1 MCRHRTYAGR
11 RRTIR
16 SGGFIAVVA
25 VSLGVLCAVGCEQ
38 QRRNE
43 PARLDVERVLGEPG
57 KLPGQFMY
65 PRGIAAGNG
74 QLWVVDKGA
83 RVQRLDPETGTS
95 IEIFLTPISDQGKP
109 TGLTIA
115 PIPGDPGSTG
125 LYIADTHY
133 NRILIYD
140 TADEEKVPVAQ
151 FGSYGTGPGQFVYP
165 TDIAVL
171 TDTSG
176 SVERIYVSE
185 YGGNDRISIYDAG
198 LNYVTSFG
206 SFGVA
211 PDHDEVND
219 GVVFDR
225 PQSIMID
232 QAKRELIIADS
243 CNHRVGRF
251 TLDGE
256 LIAWLGAAGDDEFR
270 YPYGLELV
278 RGRGLL
284 VAEYGGNRI
293 RYVDLE
299 SGRTLAK
306 FGEPGR
312 ELGQLA
318 SPWGVA
324 VLGQDAFVLDSGNN
338 RIQVIDSPARALT
351 MVGGSQ

>member
-1 MCRHRTYAGR
+1 MCRCRIHFGR

-16 SGGFIAVVA
+16 SGGFILAVA
-25 VSLGVLCAVGCEQ
+25 ASLGVLGAGGCEQ
-38 QRRNE
+38 QVQTE
-43 PARLDVERVLGEPG
+43 AARLDVDRVLGEPG

-65 PRGIAAGNG
+65 PRGIATGNG

-83 RVQRLDPETGTS
+83 RIQRLDPETGRS
-95 IEIFLTPISDQGKP
+95 IEIFQTPVFDQGKP

-115 PIPGDPGSTG
+115 PLPGKPGNTG
-125 LYIADTHY
+125 LYVADTHY
-133 NRILIYD
+133 NRILIYNVS
-140 TADEEKVPVAQ
+140 DETKAPIAEI
-151 FGSYGTGPGQFVYP
+151 GSYGTGPGQLVYP

-171 TDTSG
+171 TDYSG
-176 SVERIYVSE
+176 SVERVYVSE
-185 YGGNDRISIYDAG
+185 YGGNDRISIYDAD
-198 LNYVTSFG
+198 LKYITSFG

-211 PDHDEVND
+211 PDHDEVTE

-225 PQSIMID
+225 PQSIVID

-256 LIAWLGAAGDDEFR
+256 LVAWLGAAGDDEFR

-278 RGRGLL
+278 QGRGLL

-318 SPWGVA
+318 SPWGIA
-324 VLGQDAFVLDSGNN
+324 VIGRDAFVLDSGNN
-338 RIQVIDSPARALT
+338 RIQVIESPARALAG
-351 MVGGSQ
+351 VGGSE

>member
-1 MCRHRTYAGR
+1 MCRRRSHFGR

-16 SGGFIAVVA
+16 SGGFILAVA
-25 VSLGVLCAVGCEQ
+25 SSLGVVCTIGCEQ
-38 QRRNE
+38 QGQKE
-43 PARLDVERVLGEPG
+43 AARLDVERVLGEPG

-83 RVQRLDPETGTS
+83 RVQRLDPETGKS
-95 IEIFLTPISDQGKP
+95 IEIFQTPIFDQGKP

-115 PIPGDPGSTG
+115 PLPGKPGSTG
-125 LYIADTHY
+125 LYVADTHY
-133 NRILIYD
+133 NRILVYN
-140 TADEEKVPVAQ
+140 TADENKAPIAE

-171 TDTSG
+171 TDDSG
-176 SVERIYVSE
+176 FVERIYVSE
-185 YGGNDRISIYDAG
+185 YGGNDRISIFDAD

-211 PDHDEVND
+211 LDHDEVNQ

-256 LIAWLGAAGDDEFR
+256 LITWLGTAGEEEFR

-278 RGRGLL
+278 QGRGLL

-299 SGRTLAK
+299 TGRTLAK

-312 ELGQLA
+312 ELGQLS

-324 VLGQDAFVLDSGNN
+324 VIERDAFVLDSGNN
-338 RIQVIDSPARALT
+338 RIQVIDSPARALAAN
-351 MVGGSQ
+351 GGSE